1 MKTKM
6 KENNQNEF
14 SMNELSIDEMEQVSG
29 GSVIAA
35 IGLGAACVC
44 LVVEGVKFGRKIYRD
59 LTSD

>member
-1 MKTKM
+1 MKTNM
-6 KENNQNEF
+6 KENNKNNL
-14 SMNELSIDEMEQVSG
+14 SMNELSIDEMKQVSG

>member
-6 KENNQNEF
+6 KENNKNNL

-44 LVVEGVKFGRKIYRD
+44 LDVEGVKFGRKIYRD

>member
-1 MKTKM
+1 MKTNM
-6 KENNQNEF
+6 KENNKNNL